1 MEYEFGYKYVIPTGL
16 FYFDCNACGHI
27 AKTPKSTGISL
38 WIGNKTKKCWC
49 FKWHQI
55 PILKKPCRVTGINTK
70 QLTWKKTVKVSKAWK
85 PTFFLTV

>member
-49 FKWHQI
+49 FKGHQI
-55 PILKKPCRVTGINTK
+55 PYIKKALPCYRNQHQTAYVEKNGK
-70 QLTWKKTVKVSKAWK
+70 S
-85 PTFFLTV
+85 